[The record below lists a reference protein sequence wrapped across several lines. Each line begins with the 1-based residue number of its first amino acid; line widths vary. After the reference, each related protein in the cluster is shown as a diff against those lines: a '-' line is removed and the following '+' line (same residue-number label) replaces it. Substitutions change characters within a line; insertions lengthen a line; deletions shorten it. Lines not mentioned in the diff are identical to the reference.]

1 MLPATTPNAL
11 PGRVTVLVVNGFPK
25 PVGPAGD
32 FGLALGWGFF
42 VTGAFA
48 LVTLAF
54 LVGVLVG
61 SFVGFGVVC
70 RASMIC
76 FSASWASCGCFSIVA
91 AAAVIASAR

>member
-1 MLPATTPNAL
+1 M
-11 PGRVTVLVVNGFPK
+11 TVLVVNGLPK
-25 PVGPAGD
+25 PVGPAGI

-54 LVGVLVG
+54 LMGVPVGSFVGFGVPVG

-76 FSASWASCGCFSIVA
+76 FSASWASCGCFWIVA